1 MRAAHRSVS
10 GWLPDWIVYLVP
22 GWWEDGLNVI

>member
-22 GWWEDGLNVI
+22 GWEDGLNVI